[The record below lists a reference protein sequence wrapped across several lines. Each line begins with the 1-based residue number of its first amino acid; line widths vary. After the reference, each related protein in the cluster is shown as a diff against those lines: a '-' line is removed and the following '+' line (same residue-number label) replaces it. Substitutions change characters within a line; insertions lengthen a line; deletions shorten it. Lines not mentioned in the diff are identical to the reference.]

1 MSIFAALVGIMAWCL
16 STYSLEL
23 MIFIHPATYVDA
35 SVDEQKYWAGLE
47 GEFEKPKVET
57 SASGMAVFKSTQDSM
72 WYLVNVTGIDK
83 VTSTHIHS
91 GEIGENGPIIALLF
105 DTTND
110 TVTGDINGTLT
121 QGNVTGDMLIS
132 SSGATQLPEF
142 ALAMKNGTAYVD
154 LHTVEYPDGEIRGQI
169 MSANS
174 THAELMMS

>member
-1 MSIFAALVGIMAWCL
+1 MSLFAALVGRTAWFL
-16 STYSLEL
+16 SSYSIVLIL
-23 MIFIHPATYVDA
+23 FIDSATYVDA

-47 GEFEKPKVET
+47 GEFEKPKVDT
-57 SASGMAVFKSTQDSM
+57 SASGMAVFKSTKDSM

-83 VTSTHIHS
+83 VTSAHIHN
-91 GEIGENGPIIALLF
+91 GEIGENGPVIALRCSA
-105 DTTND
+105 ND

-121 QGNVTGDMLIS
+121 QGNVTGDMLKV
-132 SSGATQLPEF
+132 SSGATQLLEL

-154 LHTVEYPDGEIRGQI
+154 LHTVDYPDGEIRGQI

>member
-1 MSIFAALVGIMAWCL
+1 MSNFAALVGLTAWFL
-16 STYSLEL
+16 SSYNLVL
-23 MIFIHPATYVDA
+23 ILFILSATYVDA

-47 GEFEKPKVET
+47 GEFEKPKVDT

-72 WYLVNVTGIDK
+72 WYLVNVSGIDK
-83 VTSTHIHS
+83 VTSAHIHS

-105 DTTND
+105 GSND

-121 QGNVTGDMLIS
+121 QGNVTGDMLKGS
-132 SSGATQLPEF
+132 SVATKLPEL

-154 LHTVEYPDGEIRGQI
+154 LHTVNYPDGEIRGQI